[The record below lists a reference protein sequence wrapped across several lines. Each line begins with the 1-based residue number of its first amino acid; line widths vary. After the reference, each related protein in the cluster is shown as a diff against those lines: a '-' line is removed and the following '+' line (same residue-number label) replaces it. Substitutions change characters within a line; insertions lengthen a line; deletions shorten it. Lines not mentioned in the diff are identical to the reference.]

1 MYKVS
6 GELDFDVRSGV
17 ANARLAARE
26 LENVGQKA
34 RRGGEFVD
42 KFAKRMFGARSSS
55 EYLAK
60 TLARLGPSLI
70 GGAVGGTALG
80 AIVNQAKQAAEEM
93 NKLAD
98 SLDKA
103 VGAKAGESI
112 GDTLGKI
119 GNLTTAI
126 EESADKISK
135 QSPLASVAAFFM
147 NEDADR
153 AAKAFASAVE
163 ERIRLGQRL
172 VEQTAE
178 QNAQT
183 EISSSLEGKLGEVYK
198 INIAYR
204 KRLAEIG
211 DIKGITEAQ
220 KDQLKILAEQARATQ
235 IRIVLTK
242 ELATEEKKAAEERK
256 KSDEEFAKTTIKISE
271 SLQKQEEELF
281 KKNQEEFKKS
291 QQEKIKSAE
300 EANKRVL
307 ESSKKAASEL
317 DRLDKERQENRRRA
331 GEGAQFLLQGRA
343 GEQALATARRRRE
356 IDTTR
361 ENFKLREAT
370 LQEMAN
376 KATSEEGVRVSKQDI
391 RKRLAAQQ
399 AAQEMPS
406 MAQRV
411 MAEEAGISPEL
422 MAAGAQASKQA
433 RGAATKE
440 SFGGVLDSLKK
451 SIEDLSKKIPAA
463 VPQ

>member
-6 GELDFDVRSGV
+6 GELEFDVRSGV

-26 LENVGQKA
+26 LENVGHKA

-42 KFAKRMFGARSSS
+42 KFAKRMFGARSAS

-60 TLARLGPSLI
+60 TLSRLGPSLI

-103 VGAKAGESI
+103 VGAKAGATI

-119 GNLTTAI
+119 NSLTTAI
-126 EESADKISK
+126 EESATKISK

-153 AAKAFASAVE
+153 AAKSFANAVE
-163 ERIRLGQRL
+163 ERIRLGNLL

-220 KDQLKILAEQARATQ
+220 RDQLRILAEQARATQ
-235 IRIVLTK
+235 TRIVLTK
-242 ELATEEKKAAEERK
+242 ELAAEEKKAFEERRRA
-256 KSDEEFAKTTIKISE
+256 DEEFAKTTIQIGD
-271 SLQKQEEELF
+271 SLQKQEEALF
-281 KKNQEEFKKS
+281 KKNEDAFKKS
-291 QQEKIKSAE
+291 QQEKIKAQE
-300 EANKRVL
+300 EANQALINSSRNASQQISRFDEQEKETKTLFRSILQTTPGGRRAL
-307 ESSKKAASEL
+307 ENAEKTAGFLRRQETPKA
-317 DRLDKERQENRRRA
+317 ERQ
-331 GEGAQFLLQGRA
+331 
-343 GEQALATARRRRE
+343 ALIDFAKDRG
-356 IDTTR
+356 IDTTKPG
-361 ENFKLREAT
+361 FQFQSLR
-370 LQEMAN
+370 
-376 KATSEEGVRVSKQDI
+376 KI
-391 RKRLAAQQ
+391 
-399 AAQEMPS
+399 
-406 MAQRV
+406 
-411 MAEEAGISPEL
+411 MAEEAVGTRQIPMNLQSATQALQNRQIEGTRNVVGLLQIIAKKLPSPP
-422 MAAGAQASKQA
+422 
-433 RGAATKE
+433 
-440 SFGGVLDSLKK
+440 
-451 SIEDLSKKIPAA
+451 IP
-463 VPQ
+463 V

>member
-1 MYKVS
+1 MYRVS

-26 LENVGQKA
+26 LENVGHKA
-34 RRGGEFVD
+34 RRSGDFVD
-42 KFAKRMFGARSSS
+42 KFAKRIFGARTAS

-60 TLARLGPSLI
+60 TLSRLGPSLI

-80 AIVNQAKQAAEEM
+80 AIVNSAKQAAEEM

-103 VGAKAGESI
+103 VGAKAGATI

-119 GNLTTAI
+119 NGLTTAI

-163 ERIRLGQRL
+163 ERIRIGQRL

-211 DIKGITEAQ
+211 DIKGITETQ

-300 EANKRVL
+300 EANKRVV

-317 DRLDKERQENRRRA
+317 DRLDKERQENRQRA

-343 GEQALATARRRRE
+343 GEQALSVARKRQQIE
-356 IDTTR
+356 TTR
-361 ENFKLREAT
+361 ENFRLREAT
-370 LQEMAN
+370 LADLAK
-376 KATSEEGVRVSKQDI
+376 KASAEEGITITKQDI

-399 AAQEMPS
+399 AAAEMPS

-411 MAEEAGISPEL
+411 IAEEAGISPEII
-422 MAAGAQASKQA
+422 ASGASAKRVSGGKA
-433 RGAATKE
+433 EEG
-440 SFGGVLDSLKK
+440 FGGVFESLKK
-451 SIEDLSKKIPAA
+451 SIDDLSKKIPSA